1 MIMFKILDFTKH
13 NLTAIQAKGKI
24 EKPDYDKVNALLE
37 KNEREYDTQ
46 RLYIEIDEI
55 EKITPAALWE
65 DFKMYFK
72 QIRKFERVAIVA
84 DSSAVEN
91 LSKLSKPFIS
101 GELKF
106 FNIRD
111 ASKAKEWIMKNSD

>member
-1 MIMFKILDFTKH
+1 MIMFKILDFTKN

-24 EKPDYDKVNALLE
+24 EKADYDKVNALLE
-37 KNEREYDTQ
+37 KNEREYDAQ

-84 DSSAVEN
+84 DSSVIEN
-91 LSKLSKPFIS
+91 LTRLSKPFVS
-101 GELKF
+101 GEVKF
-106 FNIRD
+106 FD
-111 ASKAKEWIMKNSD
+111 VKEALRAREWVMEKRN